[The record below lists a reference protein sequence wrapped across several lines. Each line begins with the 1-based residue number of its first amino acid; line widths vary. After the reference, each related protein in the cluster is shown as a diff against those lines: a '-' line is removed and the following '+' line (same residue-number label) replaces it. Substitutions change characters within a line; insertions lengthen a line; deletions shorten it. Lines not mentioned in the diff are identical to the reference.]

1 MSLPQQDDH
10 ARPSIGSERL
20 VALGIGA
27 AVVIAVVMIT
37 GTAEAVPIIVSAFL
51 ALLVWM
57 TTGQGRGNSEGDGAT

>member
-10 ARPSIGSERL
+10 ARPSIGWERL
-20 VALGIGA
+20 VALGIVA
-27 AVVIAVVMIT
+27 AVVIAVVMIRD
-37 GTAEAVPIIVSAFL
+37 GGGGAIIVSAFL